1 MSRLPPEF
9 RSRPQISG
17 SLVDT
22 KELNWD
28 RRRLAAGAPTLIV
41 SFMPTKKFLPER
53 GRVLQGF
60 DFPKS
65 EQYGRLTAKGVA
77 VPDWILIEVGV
88 SLDPKDWGSYV
99 VIKPDLSRKG
109 AEVKIK
115 RTGRVRYTPP
125 RHMESSIP
133 PTMHRCWPSALYIRD
148 AGPVTIGW

>member
-60 DFPKS
+60 DFPK
-65 EQYGRLTAKGVA
+65 
-77 VPDWILIEVGV
+77 I
-88 SLDPKDWGSYV
+88 
-99 VIKPDLSRKG
+99 
-109 AEVKIK
+109 
-115 RTGRVRYTPP
+115 
-125 RHMESSIP
+125 
-133 PTMHRCWPSALYIRD
+133 
-148 AGPVTIGW
+148 